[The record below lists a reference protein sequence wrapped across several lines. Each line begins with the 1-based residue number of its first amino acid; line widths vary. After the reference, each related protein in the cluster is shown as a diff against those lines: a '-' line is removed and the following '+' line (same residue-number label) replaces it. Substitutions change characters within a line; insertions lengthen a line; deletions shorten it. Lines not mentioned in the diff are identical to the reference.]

1 MQPARGPLASG
12 PRTALVCASLP
23 KMKLP
28 SQEEFE
34 ASSASENV
42 LAGEL
47 DSGPCSGSSPDGCS
61 DTDRELG
68 EPQDPLLF
76 IQLNELLGQP
86 QAQQWRETGR

>member
-47 DSGPCSGSSPDGCS
+47 DSGPCSGSSPDGRS